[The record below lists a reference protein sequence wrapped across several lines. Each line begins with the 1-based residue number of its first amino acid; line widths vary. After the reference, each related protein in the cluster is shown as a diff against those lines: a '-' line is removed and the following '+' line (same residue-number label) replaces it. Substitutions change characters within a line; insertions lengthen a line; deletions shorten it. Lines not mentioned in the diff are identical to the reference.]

1 MEAPSFLDPRARPQK
16 YDPEPLEVVLGTAP
30 AAGANFELVT
40 PGRPGWLLLAVT
52 FRLVT
57 DANVAD
63 RGVTVDYDDGNGSL
77 FGSNGLQPVV
87 AATTT
92 ELYSFQANRGQSEWN
107 SKGQAFSPLMPVEFQ
122 GGQKLQINVLSKQ
135 AGDQLDRIVMT
146 FLRRD
151 YAPS

>member
-1 MEAPSFLDPRARPQK
+1 LEVARPQK
-16 YDPEPLEVVLGTAP
+16 YDPEPLEIVLGDTP
-30 AAGANFELVT
+30 AAGANFSLTT

-57 DANVAD
+57 DGNAAN
-63 RGVTVDYDDGNGSL
+63 RSVTVDYDDGNGSL
-77 FGSNGLQPVV
+77 FGSNGMQPVI

-92 ELYSFQANRGQSEWN
+92 QLLAFQANRGQSEWN
-107 SKGQAFSPLMPVEFQ
+107 ANGQSFHPLMPVEFQ
-122 GGQKLQINVLSKQ
+122 GGQKLQINVLSIQ

>member
-1 MEAPSFLDPRARPQK
+1 MEVARPQK
-16 YDPEPLEVVLGTAP
+16 YDPAPLEVVLGTTP
-30 AAGANFELVT
+30 AAGASFSLTT

-63 RGVTVDYDDGNGSL
+63 RAVTVDYDDGNGSL
-77 FGSNGLQPVV
+77 FGSNGFGAVV
-87 AATTT
+87 TANTT
-92 ELYSFQANRGQSEWN
+92 ELFAFQANVGQAAWN
-107 SKGQAFSPLMPVEFQ
+107 TQGQAFVPLLPVEFQ
-122 GGQKLQINVLSKQ
+122 GGQKLQINVLNKQ
-135 AGDQLDRIVMT
+135 ATDQLDRIVMA

>member
-1 MEAPSFLDPRARPQK
+1 MEVARPQK
-16 YDPEPLEVVLGTAP
+16 FDPEPLEVVLGTAP

-40 PGRPGWLLLAVT
+40 PGRPGWLLVAVT

-77 FGSNGLQPVV
+77 FGSNGFGAVV
-87 AATTT
+87 QATTT
-92 ELYSFQANRGQSEWN
+92 QLFAFQANVGQAAWN
-107 SKGQAFSPLMPVEFQ
+107 TKGQTFAPLLPVEFQ
-122 GGQKLQINVLSKQ
+122 GGQKLQINVLAKQ
-135 AGDQLDRIVMT
+135 ATDQLDKIVMA
-146 FLRRD
+146 FIRRD

>member
-1 MEAPSFLDPRARPQK
+1 LEVARPQK
-16 YDPEPLEVVLGTAP
+16 YDPQPLEVVLGDKP
-30 AAGANFELVT
+30 AAGASFELTT
-40 PGRPGWLLLAVT
+40 PGRPGWLLVAVT

-63 RGVTVDYDDGNGSL
+63 RGITVDYDDGNGSL
-77 FGSNGLQPVV
+77 FGSNGVGFVV

-92 ELYSFQANRGQSEWN
+92 ELFAFQANVGQAAWN
-107 SKGQAFSPLMPVEFQ
+107 TKGQAFAPLLPVEFQ
-122 GGQKLQINVLSKQ
+122 GGQKLQINVLSIQ